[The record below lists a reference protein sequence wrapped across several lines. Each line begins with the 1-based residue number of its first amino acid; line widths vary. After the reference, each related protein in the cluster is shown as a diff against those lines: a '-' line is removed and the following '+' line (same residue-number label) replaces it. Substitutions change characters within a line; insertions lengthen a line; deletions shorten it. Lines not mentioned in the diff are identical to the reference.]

1 MSKPNFKST
10 KVEFRPNDVIW
21 VSNHGNFHAQ
31 ETYKRVLLEQK
42 CNGFLCWEVDSIDKV
57 KECISIKYYPF
68 ATFMTPEVHISHNHI
83 AELINVHPDVRI
95 TLIKENY
102 ESACTPGE
110 IIHGSIPKEDYN
122 EE

>member
-1 MSKPNFKST
+1 MSKTPIST
-10 KVEFRPNDVIW
+10 IVKFSPNDVIW
-21 VSNHGNFHAQ
+21 VSNHENFHAQ
-31 ETYKRVLLEQK
+31 ETNKRVLLMEK
-42 CNGFLCWEVDSIDKV
+42 RGGFLCWETDDVYKV
-57 KECISIKYYPF
+57 KDCIDVKFYPF
-68 ATFMTPEVHISHNHI
+68 ATFTTPEVHISHNHI
-83 AELINVHPDVRI
+83 AELINVHPDVCI